1 MSMIDKSIKCVFVPY
16 DSGNPYHDEL
26 AKGLANEDVNVI
38 KLEYLGRLFKCL
50 LIPQYLPDILHLHW
64 LTMVGLRPLNF
75 IRSLLFIF
83 RLFIFR
89 MCGVRLVWTAHN
101 LIPHES
107 KHPMADAIFRR
118 VVGKVVHRVIA
129 HGDTAREELVSKL
142 GVSSAKIAVVP
153 HGSYIGVYETR
164 ISGLE
169 AKKQLGIDE
178 SKLVMLF
185 LGNIRPYKGTL
196 DLIREFK
203 AAGFNE
209 TDVCLIIAGRPLNA
223 ELSEA
228 VISEIGDSA
237 NIDYRPGF
245 VPDDMVGVY
254 MSAADVV
261 VMPYKKVLSSGAV
274 LLAMSFGKSCV
285 APAIGCLKDILSSDG
300 AFLYSNNNPAGLRQA
315 LVATFHNRKQLEKM
329 GAFNL
334 ERAKSW
340 SWLAVAKQTAEVYAC
355 C

>member
-1 MSMIDKSIKCVFVPY
+1 MQQTSSIRVIFVPY
-16 DSGNPYHDEL
+16 ASGNPYQDEL
-26 AKGLANEDVNVI
+26 AKGLEAENIDVVKGQN
-38 KLEYLGRLFKCL
+38 LASLFKCL
-50 LIPQYLPDILHLHW
+50 LIPQQLPDIVHLHW
-64 LTMVGLRPLNF
+64 LPMVGLDPLNF

-89 MCGVRLVWTAHN
+89 LRGVKLVWTAHN

-107 KHPMADAIFRR
+107 KHPMADTIFRR
-118 VVGKVVHRVIA
+118 VVGKAVHRVIA

-185 LGNIRPYKGTL
+185 LGSIRPYKGTL

-223 ELSEA
+223 ELSEM
-228 VISEIGDSA
+228 VISEIGDTA

-245 VPDDMVGVY
+245 VPHDMVGVY

-261 VMPYKKVLSSGAV
+261 VMPYKKVLSSGAA
-274 LLAMSFGKSCV
+274 LLAMSLAKSCL
-285 APAIGCLKDILSSDG
+285 APAIGCLKDVLSSEG
-300 AFLYSNNNPAGLRQA
+300 AFLYSNNDPAGLRQA
-315 LVATFHNRKQLEKM
+315 LVAAFHNRRQLQKM
-329 GAFNL
+329 GAVNL

-340 SWLAVAKQTAEVYAC
+340 SWLSVGKQTAEVYAC